1 MCLSQLCREKGFSL
15 GWRIP
20 GPQSYQEGA
29 VKMSEFR
36 GPSTREESPVQG
48 GPVRLA
54 NAVSVSHTLTL
65 ASWSHSDPGQL
76 EVPRVRAPRSSP
88 PRPKTLMGRQI
99 PQILV
104 LTWKGL

>member
-1 MCLSQLCREKGFSL
+1 
-15 GWRIP
+15 
-20 GPQSYQEGA
+20 
-29 VKMSEFR
+29 MSEFR

-54 NAVSVSHTLTL
+54 DAVSVSHTLTL

-88 PRPKTLMGRQI
+88 PPKTLMGRQI

>member
-1 MCLSQLCREKGFSL
+1 
-15 GWRIP
+15 
-20 GPQSYQEGA
+20 
-29 VKMSEFR
+29 MSELR

-54 NAVSVSHTLTL
+54 DAVSVSHTLTL

-76 EVPRVRAPRSSP
+76 EVPRVRAPRSST

-104 LTWKGL
+104 LTYKGL